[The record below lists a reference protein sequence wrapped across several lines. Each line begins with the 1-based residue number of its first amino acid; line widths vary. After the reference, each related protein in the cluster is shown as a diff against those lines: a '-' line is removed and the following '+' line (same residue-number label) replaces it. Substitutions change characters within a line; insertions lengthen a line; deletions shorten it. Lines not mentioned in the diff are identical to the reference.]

1 MKALLI
7 VLGVVWISSVLGGV
21 IKDQEEPSLETAVDK
36 DLPANYY
43 ELFNAPLTDEERQI
57 VGLLERIQTKLETLD
72 GDEKAK
78 FVRKISTRQEQF
90 SSTLNKVE
98 SIPGTYN
105 LDVPYLRANLGIP
118 VQSDTIED
126 IHAEDAPKYE
136 ATVPTEDVSSLARA
150 AAANPSVGSSEGS
163 EPVRT
168 LDDVYEVMTILKQLM
183 MVQIVQQQKQEEEEQ
198 EELMSY
204 SEMFYNPPRSVRPT
218 YQQLHRRGKQSRA
231 RSTPPHDQAPQG
243 PKGKRARTRS
253 SPQAPQGVNDKI
265 FPGYKNQVSYHEDED
280 GVAYLTLSKRHR
292 RSAEEK
298 TNNIEENDDDEE
310 AQDLVKAY
318 EDWYNGWYTNTYKE
332 WQEVEAAA
340 ANFWEENGSSSSST
354 DADEE
359 ASYALLTG
367 MGVLDE
373 PTQEKLKEAQELL
386 QPLNEQLNKLLT
398 IPLDEQLKELG
409 RYYGLDMIE
418 E

>member
-1 MKALLI
+1 
-7 VLGVVWISSVLGGV
+7 
-21 IKDQEEPSLETAVDK
+21 
-36 DLPANYY
+36 
-43 ELFNAPLTDEERQI
+43 
-57 VGLLERIQTKLETLD
+57 
-72 GDEKAK
+72 
-78 FVRKISTRQEQF
+78 
-90 SSTLNKVE
+90 
-98 SIPGTYN
+98 
-105 LDVPYLRANLGIP
+105 
-118 VQSDTIED
+118 
-126 IHAEDAPKYE
+126 
-136 ATVPTEDVSSLARA
+136 
-150 AAANPSVGSSEGS
+150 
-163 EPVRT
+163 
-168 LDDVYEVMTILKQLM
+168 M

-198 EELMSY
+198 EELSY

-218 YQQLHRRGKQSRA
+218 YQQLHRRGKSARA
-231 RSTPPHDQAPQG
+231 RSPPHHN
-243 PKGKRARTRS
+243 
-253 SPQAPQGVNDKI
+253 QAPQGVDDKRSSG
-265 FPGYKNQVSYHEDED
+265 FKNQVSYREDED
-280 GVAYLTLSKRHR
+280 GVAYLTLNKRHR

-298 TNNIEENDDDEE
+298 TNIIEDNNDDKA

-318 EDWYNGWYTNTYKE
+318 EDWYNGWYTNPWKRWE
-332 WQEVEAAA
+332 EFKAAA
-340 ANFWEENGSSSSST
+340 TNFFEENGSSLSST